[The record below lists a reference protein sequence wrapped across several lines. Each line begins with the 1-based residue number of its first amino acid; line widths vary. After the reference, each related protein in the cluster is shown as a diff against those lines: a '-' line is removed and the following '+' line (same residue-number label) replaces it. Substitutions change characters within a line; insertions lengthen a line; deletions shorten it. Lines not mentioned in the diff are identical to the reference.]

1 MNSETPDSLFRQ
13 ASQLQR
19 SNQLEGAIAAYAQLL
34 KKFPEHIRAL
44 NRLGNCLM
52 AVGKIREAALL
63 FARATELRPDS
74 PVSHYNLGQAQVQ
87 LDNLNVALKALT
99 KAVTLKPDFGLAW
112 LHLGSALERSGNLEL
127 ALASYQSA
135 FDASEDLESLPM
147 RAGAPPVLAGMV
159 TAGKRALR
167 KKYMALHQQDLES
180 IEGQYP
186 ADALARVRECLAIQH
201 GETEPEYAHALH
213 RPESIYFPG
222 LAPSA
227 WFERS
232 KFDWMEEF
240 ESHWR
245 EVLEEFEALGKSKP
259 EFSPYVGAGPGVP
272 EAMQN
277 LAGSHDWDA
286 FHLFVGGKPNENNC
300 AQCPQTYGLLE
311 KLPLARLAGLAP
323 EAFFSILRP
332 GAHIRPHHGISNAKL
347 AVHLPLIVPGGC
359 AIRAG
364 EETREWTPGECLVF
378 DDSFEHEAWNRG
390 EADRVVLIF
399 EVWHPDLAPH
409 EAEAL
414 TLLSGS
420 IDHWATETKSRVLDE
435 LPA

>member
-1 MNSETPDSLFRQ
+1 MDSETPDSLFRQ

-34 KKFPEHIRAL
+34 KKFPEHVRAL

-52 AVGKIREAALL
+52 AVSKTREAAML
-63 FARATELRPDS
+63 FARAAELRPDS

-87 LDNLNVALKALT
+87 LGNLNKALQALT
-99 KAVTLKPDFGLAW
+99 TAVTLKRDFGLAW
-112 LHLGSALERSGNLEL
+112 LHLGNALEQAGKREP

-135 FDASEDLESLPM
+135 FDASEELESLPL
-147 RAGAPPVLAGMV
+147 RPGAPPLLASMV
-159 TAGKRALR
+159 TSARRALR
-167 KKYMALHQQDLES
+167 NKYMALHQQDMNS
-180 IEGQYP
+180 IEGQYS
-186 ADALARVRECLAIQH
+186 AAALARVRQCLAIQH
-201 GETEPEYAHALH
+201 GESEPEYAHALH

-222 LAPSA
+222 LAANA

-232 KFDWMEEF
+232 AFDWTEEF

-245 EVLEEFEALGKSKP
+245 EILEEFETLGKSKP

-272 EAMQN
+272 EAMKN

-286 FHLFVGGKPNENNC
+286 FHLFIGGMPNEENC
-300 AQCPQTYGLLE
+300 TQCPRTFQLLD
-311 KLPLARLAGLAP
+311 KLPLARLEGLAP

-332 GAHIRPHHGISNAKL
+332 GAHIQPHHGISNAKL
-347 AVHLPLIVPGGC
+347 AVHLPLIVPDGC

-364 EETREWTPGECLVF
+364 EETREWTPGKCLIF

-390 EADRVVLIF
+390 AADRVVLIF

-420 IDHWATETKSRVLDE
+420 IERWAREAKRQVLSD
-435 LPA
+435 LPL

>member
-1 MNSETPDSLFRQ
+1 MDSETPDSLFRQ

-34 KKFPEHIRAL
+34 KKFPEHLRAL

-52 AVGKIREAALL
+52 AVNKTREAAML
-63 FARATELRPDS
+63 FARATELHPDS

-87 LDNLNVALKALT
+87 LGNPNVALQALAR
-99 KAVTLKPDFGLAW
+99 AVTLKPDFGLAW
-112 LHLGSALERSGNLEL
+112 LHLGNVLEQAGKLEP

-135 FDASEDLESLPM
+135 FDASEDLESLPL
-147 RAGAPPVLAGMV
+147 RPGAPSLLASMV
-159 TAGKRALR
+159 TNAKKALR
-167 KKYMALHQQDLES
+167 KKYMALHQQDMS
-180 IEGQYP
+180 KIEGQYS
-186 ADALARVRECLAIQH
+186 AAALARVRQCLALQH
-201 GETEPEYAHALH
+201 GEAEPEYAHALH

-222 LAPSA
+222 LAPNA

-232 KFDWMEEF
+232 AFDWMEDF
-240 ESHWR
+240 ESHWQTI
-245 EVLEEFEALGKSKP
+245 LQEFEALGHSQPK
-259 EFSPYVGAGPGVP
+259 FSPYVGAGSGVP
-272 EAMQN
+272 EAMKN

-286 FHLFVGGKPNENNC
+286 FHLFMGGKPNEDNC
-300 AQCPQTYGLLE
+300 ALCPHTFGLLE
-311 KLPLARLAGLAP
+311 RLPLARLAGLAP

-332 GAHIRPHHGISNAKL
+332 GAHIRPHHGIANAKL
-347 AVHLPLIVPGGC
+347 AVHLPLVVPDGC

-364 EETREWTPGECLVF
+364 EVTREWTPGQCLIF

-390 EADRVVLIF
+390 DAERVVLIF

-409 EAEAL
+409 ETEAL

-420 IDHWATETKSRVLDE
+420 IDRWATQAKSRVLDHLE
-435 LPA
+435 S